1 MQSLD
6 ILDTC
11 VHPDGKVVVRAGGTV
26 ITYQRPAFDVMLI
39 ALSGHE
45 DPYLSRLF
53 FELLDKELDY
63 DQRRLPRGDRPV
75 RIELF
80 VDARRVTRHGLMFEA
95 WIHFLLQRRH
105 QLNHIHV
112 LAVNKVSQ
120 LSVEIIRHLSD
131 TGTLIKLYE
140 EPETFD
146 DARKAFFL
154 PSSPRRH
161 SQSTTERMKR
171 YLQSLQ
177 NFGLPGT
184 VDRNKLQRER

>member
-1 MQSLD
+1 MQSPD
-6 ILDTC
+6 TLDTR
-11 VHPDGKVVVRAGGTV
+11 VYPDGKVVVRAGGTV

-45 DPYLSRLF
+45 DPYLSKLF
-53 FELLDKELDY
+53 FKLLDKELEF
-63 DQRRLPRGDRPV
+63 DQRRFPRGDRPV

-95 WIHFLLQRRH
+95 WIHFLLQRRK

-140 EPETFD
+140 EPEAFD
-146 DARKAFFL
+146 AAKQMVSRPAI
-154 PSSPRRH
+154 PRRPV
-161 SQSTTERMKR
+161 QSTIDRMKR
-171 YLQSLQ
+171 TLHSMQVLASQ
-177 NFGLPGT
+177 GGF
-184 VDRNKLQRER
+184 DRNNLQRER